1 MTSKHVQTILEQPD
15 AQLIIDKVKEV
26 LILEEQKRHEFYEW
40 LDEDKKAEFVNGQ
53 IIVHSPVLKQHTDAT
68 KYLTILL
75 STYVDLHDLGYVG
88 FEKCL
93 IRLTRNDYEPDVCFF
108 NKEKSRDFK
117 KDHKFYPA
125 PDLVVEVLSSNEAH
139 DRVTKF
145 TDYQQHGI
153 LEYWI
158 IDSKAQTI
166 EQYILEDEVYH
177 LKLKAKEEMITSIA
191 VDGFSI
197 AIPAVFDKEANLKQ
211 LRMLMSA

>member
-1 MTSKHVQTILEQPD
+1 MNSKYVKTILEQPD
-15 AQLIIDKVKEV
+15 AKLIIEKINEE
-26 LILEEQKRHEFYEW
+26 LIAEELKRREFYEW

-53 IIVHSPVLKQHTDAT
+53 IMVHSPVLKQHTDAT
-68 KYLTILL
+68 KQLL
-75 STYVDLHDLGYVG
+75 KLLDVYVDIYDLGYVG

-108 NKEKSRDFK
+108 NKKKSKNFK

-125 PDLVVEVLSSNEAH
+125 PDLVVEVLSSNETH

-158 IDSKAQTI
+158 IDPKAQTI
-166 EQYILEDEVYH
+166 EQYVLENEIYD
-177 LKLKAKEEMITSIA
+177 LKLKAKTGIITSVA

-197 AIPAVFDKEANLKQ
+197 TIPAVFDKVENLKQ
-211 LRMLMSA
+211 LRKLMSA

>member
-1 MTSKHVQTILEQPD
+1 MTSKHVQIILEQPD
-15 AQLIIDKVKEV
+15 AQLIIDKVKEA
-26 LILEEQKRHEFYEW
+26 LILEEQKRQEFYEW

-68 KYLTILL
+68 KYLLQLL
-75 STYVDLHDLGYVG
+75 NIYVDLHDLGYVG

-93 IRLTRNDYEPDVCFF
+93 IRLTRNDYKPDVCFF
-108 NKEKSRDFK
+108 NKEKSKKFK
-117 KDHKFYPA
+117 KDHKFYPV

-158 IDSKAQTI
+158 IDPKAQTI
-166 EQYILEDEVYH
+166 EQYVLENEVYD
-177 LKLKAKEEMITSIA
+177 LRLKAKEGTITSVA
-191 VDGFSI
+191 VVGFSI
-197 AIPAVFDKEANLKQ
+197 AIPAVFDKEENLKQ
-211 LRMLMSA
+211 LRALMLS